1 MDDLLTD
8 RIDWRVR
15 YLRKQLMEI
24 VKQRKLLVGKH
35 RKRGII
41 THCCDRLCSILCH
54 WKNCC
59 LKLLV
64 GITKCFLQTAS
75 LLVGKLRHTLIWNW
89 NIGQICQIAVEPFTI
104 WLCICILIFQL
115 IIRDQLSCLRIA
127 RSILPGR
134 KRSFITTCSGSISKT
149 PTSEERIR

>member
-1 MDDLLTD
+1 
-8 RIDWRVR
+8 
-15 YLRKQLMEI
+15 MEI

-115 IIRDQLSCLRIA
+115 IIRDQLSCLRIDEKHLT
-127 RSILPGR
+127 R
-134 KRSFITTCSGSISKT
+134 T
-149 PTSEERIR
+149 